1 MISMKF
7 IILCVCVHVYIYSG
21 AMSPQHGRNNN
32 NWHRSLTTETEKT
45 TTTTTM
51 STTMDNNK
59 TKTPV
64 VSSQDTDEDIDG
76 RIYQEELKH
85 LMEPQNRPPIV
96 RPSRGFRHFQ
106 NPPQPHMCI
115 RHHTIDGQE
124 LFINVMSWTRIV
136 MPQNADEPIP
146 LYGGMRVT

>member
-1 MISMKF
+1 
-7 IILCVCVHVYIYSG
+7 
-21 AMSPQHGRNNN
+21 MSPQYGRNNN
-32 NWHRSLTTETEKT
+32 WDRSLTMTTTPTAT
-45 TTTTTM
+45 TTTTQQETAAAA
-51 STTMDNNK
+51 TTINK
-59 TKTPV
+59 P
-64 VSSQDTDEDIDG
+64 DTDEDIDG

-85 LMEPQNRPPIV
+85 LLEPQNRPPLV

-115 RHHTIDGQE
+115 RHHTVDGQE

-146 LYGGMRVT
+146 LYGGMRVS

>member
-1 MISMKF
+1 
-7 IILCVCVHVYIYSG
+7 
-21 AMSPQHGRNNN
+21 MSPEQYGRNNN
-32 NWHRSLTTETEKT
+32 NHNNRSLTENDT
-45 TTTTTM
+45 
-51 STTMDNNK
+51 STMDNN
-59 TKTPV
+59 TINTSI
-64 VSSQDTDEDIDG
+64 VSAQQDNDEDIDG
-76 RIYQEELKH
+76 QIYKEELKH

-146 LYGGMRVT
+146 LYGGMRVRSECFGFLIKICSNDFH

>member
-1 MISMKF
+1 MCS
-7 IILCVCVHVYIYSG
+7 SG
-21 AMSPQHGRNNN
+21 APQHGRN
-32 NWHRSLTTETEKT
+32 WHRSTTETT
-45 TTTTTM
+45 TETLTEIQ
-51 STTMDNNK
+51 SIDNN
-59 TKTPV
+59 TKQSQPPLPL
-64 VSSQDTDEDIDG
+64 QDTDEDIDG

-85 LMEPQNRPPIV
+85 LMEPQNRPPIS

-146 LYGGMRVT
+146 LYGGMRVYIHILHV